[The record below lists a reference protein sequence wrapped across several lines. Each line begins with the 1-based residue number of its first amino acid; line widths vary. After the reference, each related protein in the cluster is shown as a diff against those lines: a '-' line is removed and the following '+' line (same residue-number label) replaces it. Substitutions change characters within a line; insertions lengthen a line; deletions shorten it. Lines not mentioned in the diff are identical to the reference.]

1 MLKAKYKKLTG
12 AETAGKNRKVRAGR
26 ERGWG
31 NEVLQVRRQLDS
43 LTAWNRIRQLTR
55 IRNSYIVKKG

>member
-12 AETAGKNRKVRAGR
+12 AERAGKNRKVRAGSG
-26 ERGWG
+26 RGWG

-43 LTAWNRIRQLTR
+43 LE
-55 IRNSYIVKKG
+55 